1 MPRLRGRKEEGAG
14 GTVVRFPA
22 PADPDV
28 ARGWGHSPDGSGRA
42 PGRPSGRKARWAL
55 RIVALALAAAG
66 GWASAGWTVGEIR
79 VSGAAS
85 VPPDEIVRA
94 SGLEGGE
101 RLLLTRLSAAAERVE
116 ALPRVRSASVGR
128 GLPDAVVIEVVER
141 RPVARLDAVP
151 ELAVDAD
158 GVVFAVGAQ
167 TPVPL
172 VEGWDG
178 EAVSGGSVDKGT
190 RSMLAAFAGFPDGL
204 RDRVGR
210 ITAGDRMTLH
220 LHDGTQVRFGRPV
233 DLSVKAVAAAAVLN
247 AAGGE
252 RALAYVD
259 VRVPTA
265 PVVRERDEGEG
276 SPGDAPSP
284 DPA

>member
-28 ARGWGHSPDGSGRA
+28 ARGWGHSSERSGRA
-42 PGRPSGRKARWAL
+42 SGRKARWAL
-55 RIVALALAAAG
+55 RIVALALAATG

-85 VPPDEIVRA
+85 VPPDEIVHA

-128 GLPDAVVIEVVER
+128 GLPNAVVIEVVER
-141 RPVARLDAVP
+141 RPVARLDAAP

-167 TPVPL
+167 TPVPV

-178 EAVSGGSVDKGT
+178 EAVSGGSVDNGT

-210 ITAGDRMTLH
+210 ISAGDRMTLH

-247 AAGGE
+247 AAGGGE

-276 SPGDAPSP
+276 SPGDPPSP